1 MSELLADQRHAH
13 FTGVAEFGQFD
24 QSVMNVSVSQSMR
37 SR

>member
-1 MSELLADQRHAH
+1 MSELLADERHAH